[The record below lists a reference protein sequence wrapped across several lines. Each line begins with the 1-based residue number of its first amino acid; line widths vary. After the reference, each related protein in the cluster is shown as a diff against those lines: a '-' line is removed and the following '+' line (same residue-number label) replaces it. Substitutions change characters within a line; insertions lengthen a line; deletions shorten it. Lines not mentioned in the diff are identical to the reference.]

1 MDHREIIKEQDEQLS
16 EIESSVK
23 RIKENAKMINKT
35 IDEQKVYIKE
45 MDQGMD
51 KTQEQMGFAMSKI
64 GTLLKTKS
72 KGEIKCFL
80 SLFCLGIILFF
91 LLLIL

>member
-1 MDHREIIKEQDEQLS
+1 MNNYQK
-16 EIESSVK
+16 IESSVK
-23 RIKENAKMINKT
+23 RIKENAKKINET
-35 IDEQKVYIKE
+35 IGEQTVYIKE

-51 KTQEQMGFAMSKI
+51 KTQEQMSFAMTKI

-80 SLFCLGIILFF
+80 SLFCLGIVLF
-91 LLLIL
+91 LLLLLL

>member
-1 MDHREIIKEQDEQLS
+1 MDHRDIIREQDEQLS

-23 RIKENAKMINKT
+23 RIKENAKKINET
-35 IDEQKVYIKE
+35 IGEQTVYIKE
-45 MDQGMD
+45 KDQGMD
-51 KTQEQMGFAMSKI
+51 KTQEQMSFAMTKI

-80 SLFCLGIILFF
+80 SLFCLGIVLF
-91 LLLIL
+91 LLLLLL

>member
-1 MDHREIIKEQDEQLS
+1 MDHRDIIREQDEQLS

-23 RIKENAKMINKT
+23 RIKENAKKINET
-35 IDEQKVYIKE
+35 IGEQTVYIKE

-51 KTQEQMGFAMSKI
+51 KTQEQMSFAMTKI

-80 SLFCLGIILFF
+80 SLFCLGIVLF
-91 LLLIL
+91 LLLLLL

>member
-1 MDHREIIKEQDEQLS
+1 MDHRDIIREQDEQLS

-23 RIKENAKMINKT
+23 RIKENAKKINET
-35 IDEQKVYIKE
+35 IGEQTDYIKE

-51 KTQEQMGFAMSKI
+51 KTQEQMSFAMTKI

-80 SLFCLGIILFF
+80 SLFCLGIVLF
-91 LLLIL
+91 LLLLLL

>member
-1 MDHREIIKEQDEQLS
+1 MDHRDIIREQDEQLS

-23 RIKENAKMINKT
+23 RIKENAKKINET
-35 IDEQKVYIKE
+35 IGEQTVYIKE

-51 KTQEQMGFAMSKI
+51 KTQEQMSFAMTKI

-80 SLFCLGIILFF
+80 SLFCLGIVLF
-91 LLLIL
+91 LLLLFL

>member
-1 MDHREIIKEQDEQLS
+1 MDHRDIIREQDEQLS

-23 RIKENAKMINKT
+23 RIKENAEKINET
-35 IDEQKVYIKE
+35 IGEQTVYIKE

-51 KTQEQMGFAMSKI
+51 KTQEQMSFAMTKI

-80 SLFCLGIILFF
+80 SLFCLGIVLF
-91 LLLIL
+91 LLLLLL

>member
-1 MDHREIIKEQDEQLS
+1 MDQRDIIREQDEQLS

-23 RIKENAKMINKT
+23 RIKENAKKINET
-35 IDEQKVYIKE
+35 IGEQTVYIKE

-51 KTQEQMGFAMSKI
+51 KTQEQMSFAMTKI

-80 SLFCLGIILFF
+80 SLFCLGIVLF
-91 LLLIL
+91 LLLLLL